1 MALEWAR
8 KIKEQMDLDE
18 ALEINEVNILE
29 LLEEIR
35 VLKKEKR
42 KLERDNDV
50 LFFELQNWK
59 PQEPAKRSRGGL
71 DLEDDLE
78 D

>member
-8 KIKEQMDLDE
+8 NIKTQPDLE
-18 ALEINEVNILE
+18 TALDINEVNIIE
-29 LLEEIR
+29 LLEQIR
-35 VLKKEKR
+35 ILQKEKR

-59 PQEPAKRSRGGL
+59 PQEPEKRRKGGL
-71 DLEDDLE
+71 DLDSDDE
-78 D
+78 

>member
-1 MALEWAR
+1 MALEWAQN
-8 KIKEQMDLDE
+8 IQTQPDLE
-18 ALEINEVNILE
+18 TALDINEANIME

-35 VLKKEKR
+35 TLKKEVR

-59 PQEPAKRSRGGL
+59 PQEPVKRGKSGL
-71 DLEDDLE
+71 DLED
-78 D
+78 

>member
-1 MALEWAR
+1 MALEWAQN
-8 KIKEQMDLDE
+8 IKTQMDLDT
-18 ALEINEVNILE
+18 ALDINEANIME

-35 VLKKEKR
+35 ILKKEKR

-59 PQEPAKRSRGGL
+59 PQQPEAKRGRSGL
-71 DLEDDLE
+71 DLEDE
-78 D
+78 